1 MKDKKTLSICIIT
14 FNEEKNI
21 ENTLEHIK
29 DIADEIVIVDSYST
43 DKTVEMCKKYTS
55 NIHLHKWE
63 GFIAQK
69 NIALDKCSSDFILS
83 IDADEEITKELADEI
98 IDKINNLNHDGY
110 IVNRKTKYL
119 GKILKHSW
127 QPDNK
132 LRLVSKDACPSWHG
146 EIVHESL
153 LIQSSMIAILDNH
166 LIHHSYKDIEDHNMK
181 TLKYAKLSA
190 ESYHKMGKQSSVFKL
205 LFSPTFNFIK
215 MYVFRLGFLDGI
227 EGLVA
232 ARSGYIY
239 TYLKYLYLYEL
250 DRTPI
255 NNEDAK

>member
-1 MKDKKTLSICIIT
+1 MKDKKTLSVCIIT
-14 FNEEKNI
+14 FNEENNI

-29 DIADEIVIVDSYST
+29 DIADEIVIIDSHST
-43 DKTVEMCKKYTS
+43 DKTIEICKKYTS
-55 NIHLHKWE
+55 NIHSHKWE
-63 GFIAQK
+63 GYVTQK

-98 IDKINNLNHDGY
+98 VDKINHLNNDGY

-132 LRLVSKDACPSWHG
+132 LRLVKKDACPSWHG

-153 LIQSSMIAILDNH
+153 VIQSSVISVLDNH
-166 LIHHSYKDIEDHNMK
+166 LIHHSYKNIEDHNMK
-181 TLKYAKLSA
+181 TLKYAMLSA
-190 ESYHKMGKQSSVFKL
+190 ESYYKMGKQPSILKL
-205 LFSPTFNFIK
+205 FISPTFNFIK
-215 MYVFRLGFLDGI
+215 MYFFRLGFLDGI
-227 EGLVA
+227 EGLIA

-239 TYLKYLYLYEL
+239 TYLKYLYLYEFYK
-250 DRTPI
+250 TPTK
-255 NNEDAK
+255 NEDTK

>member
-14 FNEEKNI
+14 FNEERNI

-29 DIADEIVIVDSYST
+29 NIADEIVIIDSHSS
-43 DKTVEMCKKYTS
+43 DKTVEICKKYTS
-55 NIHLHKWE
+55 KIFSHKWE
-63 GFIAQK
+63 GYVAQK

-132 LRLVSKDACPSWHG
+132 LRLVKKDACPSWHG

-153 LIQSSMIAILDNH
+153 IIKSSMLSTLDNY

-181 TLKYAKLSA
+181 TLKYAMLSA
-190 ESYHKMGKQSSVFKL
+190 QSYHKAGKKSSIFKL
-205 LFSPTFNFIK
+205 LFSPAFNFIK
-215 MYVFRLGFLDGI
+215 MYFFRLGVLDGI
-227 EGLVA
+227 QGLIA

-250 DRTPI
+250 DRNPI
-255 NNEDAK
+255 KNKDTK